1 MLNILI
7 IGAGGREHA
16 LAWKFAQDVRVGQ
29 IFVAPGNAGTAA
41 MQRVRNIPLS
51 RVEDLLAFAQKE
63 NVGLTFVGA
72 EALLVEG
79 IVDTFRAAG
88 LAIFGPDRQAA
99 QLEGSKRF
107 AKDFMQKYG
116 VKTAAYASFRDLDA
130 ALAYVQD
137 CAYPTVVK
145 ASGLA
150 AGKGVVICQNR
161 AEAEAALRA
170 MMESRRFGEAGAE
183 VVIEE
188 FLDGYECSLLSFCD
202 SRAIVPLVSARDHKT
217 IGEGNTG
224 ENTGGMGVI
233 APHPRFGEAEMAA
246 FRRDILEPTLKGIQ
260 AEGMDFAGVIFF
272 GLMVNARGVYL
283 LEYNMRFGDPE
294 TQAVLPLMQSELLD
308 AVQAALDRRLDDNA
322 FRWQDAHACCV
333 VAASAGYP
341 GEFRT
346 GLPITGLERARFHGL
361 VFIAGAKTECG
372 AMQTSGGRVLNCVGV
387 APTASDHLRSL
398 AVNGPMNLRKP
409 VRSRLSSH
417 HSNARLSTPAIARP
431 SSYQ

>member
-51 RVEDLLAFAQKE
+51 RVADLLAFAQKE

-79 IVDTFRAAG
+79 IVDVFQAAG
-88 LAIFGPDRQAA
+88 LAIFGSDRQAA

-116 VKTAAYASFRDLDA
+116 VKTAAYASFRELDA

-161 AEAEAALRA
+161 AEAEDALRA

-202 SRAIVPLVSARDHKT
+202 SRRIVPLISARDHKT

-233 APHPRFGEAEMAA
+233 APHPRFGEAEITA
-246 FRRDILEPTLKGIQ
+246 FRRDILEPTLKGII

-294 TQAVLPLMQSELLD
+294 TQAVLPLLESELLD
-308 AVQAALDRRLDDNA
+308 AVQAALDRRLDDDA

-346 GLPITGLERARFHGL
+346 GLPIEGLERARFHGL
-361 VFIAGAKTECG
+361 VFIAGAKQECG
-372 AMQTSGGRVLNCVGV
+372 EMLTSGGRVLNCVGV
-387 APTASDHLRSL
+387 APTASE
-398 AVNGPMNLRKP
+398 
-409 VRSRLSSH
+409 
-417 HSNARLSTPAIARP
+417 ARQKAYDAIAQVQFDGITYRRDIG
-431 SSYQ
+431 Q

>member
-116 VKTAAYASFRDLDA
+116 VKTAAYASFRELDA

-188 FLDGYECSLLSFCD
+188 FLEGYECSLLSFCD

-233 APHPRFGEAEMAA
+233 APHPRFGDAEMAA

-341 GEFRT
+341 GEFRS
-346 GLPITGLERARFHGL
+346 GLPIEGLERARFHGL

-387 APTASDHLRSL
+387 APTASE
-398 AVNGPMNLRKP
+398 
-409 VRSRLSSH
+409 
-417 HSNARLSTPAIARP
+417 ARQKAYDAIAQVQFDGITYRRDIG
-431 SSYQ
+431 Q

>member
-341 GEFRT
+341 GEFRS
-346 GLPITGLERARFHGL
+346 GLPIEGLERARFHGL

-387 APTASDHLRSL
+387 APTASE
-398 AVNGPMNLRKP
+398 
-409 VRSRLSSH
+409 
-417 HSNARLSTPAIARP
+417 ARQKAYDAIAQVQFDGITYRRDIG
-431 SSYQ
+431 Q

>member
-16 LAWKFAQDVRVGQ
+16 LAWKFAQDARVGQ

-41 MQRVRNIPLS
+41 MQRVRNIPLT
-51 RVEDLLAFAQKE
+51 RVSDLLTFAKQ
-63 NVGLTFVGA
+63 NDIGLTFVGA

-79 IVDTFRAAG
+79 IVDTFQAQG
-88 LAIFGPDRQAA
+88 LTIFGPDQQAA

-116 VKTAAYASFRDLDA
+116 VKTAAYASFRELDA

-161 AEAEAALRA
+161 AEAEAAVRA
-170 MMESRRFGEAGAE
+170 MMETRRFGDAGNE

-188 FLDGYECSLLSFCD
+188 FLEGYECSLLSFCD

-246 FRRDILEPTLKGIQ
+246 FRRDILEPTLKGII

-272 GLMVNARGVYL
+272 GLMVNAHGVYL

-294 TQAVLPLMQSELLD
+294 TQAVLPLLENELLD
-308 AVQAALDRRLDDNA
+308 AVQAALDRRLDDDA
-322 FRWQDAHACCV
+322 FRWKAAHACCV
-333 VAASAGYP
+333 VAVSKGYP
-341 GEFRT
+341 GDYRT
-346 GLPITGLERARFHGL
+346 GLPIHHLEQARFYAQ
-361 VFIAGAKTECG
+361 VFIAGAKYNDG
-372 AMQTSGGRVLNCVGV
+372 QYLTSGGRVLNLVGV
-387 APTASDHLRSL
+387 AQTA
-398 AVNGPMNLRKP
+398 AE
-409 VRSRLSSH
+409 
-417 HSNARLSTPAIARP
+417 ARQKAYDAIARV
-431 SSYQ
+431 QFDGITWRRDIGA

>member
-16 LAWKFAQDVRVGQ
+16 LAWKFAQDARVGQ

-41 MQRVRNIPLS
+41 MPRVRNVPLT
-51 RVEDLLAFAQKE
+51 RVPDLLAFAQKE
-63 NVGLTFVGA
+63 GVGLTFVGA

-79 IVDTFRAAG
+79 IVDTFQAAG
-88 LAIFGPDRQAA
+88 LAIFGPNRQAA

-116 VKTAAYASFRDLDA
+116 VKTAAYASFRELDA

-161 AEAEAALRA
+161 AEAEDALRA
-170 MMESRRFGEAGAE
+170 MMESRRFGDAGAE

-202 SRAIVPLVSARDHKT
+202 SRRIVPLISARDHKT

-246 FRRDILEPTLKGIQ
+246 FRRDILEPTLKGIV

-272 GLMVNARGVYL
+272 GLMVTARGVYL

-294 TQAVLPLMQSELLD
+294 TQAVLPLLQSELLD
-308 AVQAALDRRLDDNA
+308 AVQAALERRLDDDV

-341 GEFRT
+341 GEFRK
-346 GLPITGLERARFHGL
+346 GLPISNLERARFYAQ
-361 VFIAGAKTECG
+361 VFIAGATSECG
-372 AMQTSGGRVLNCVGV
+372 EMQTSGGRVLNCVGV
-387 APTASDHLRSL
+387 APTASE
-398 AVNGPMNLRKP
+398 
-409 VRSRLSSH
+409 
-417 HSNARLSTPAIARP
+417 ARQKAYDAIAQVQFDGITYRRDIG
-431 SSYQ
+431 Q

>member
-16 LAWKFAQDVRVGQ
+16 LAWKFAQDARVGQ

-116 VKTAAYASFRDLDA
+116 VKTAVYASFRELDA
-130 ALAYVQD
+130 ALAYLQD

-150 AGKGVVICQNR
+150 AGKGVVICHNR
-161 AEAEAALRA
+161 AEAEEALRA

-272 GLMVNARGVYL
+272 GLMVNASGVYL

-294 TQAVLPLMQSELLD
+294 TQAVLPLMQSELLN

-341 GEFRT
+341 GEFRS
-346 GLPITGLERARFHGL
+346 GLPIEGLERARFHGL

-387 APTASDHLRSL
+387 APTASE
-398 AVNGPMNLRKP
+398 
-409 VRSRLSSH
+409 
-417 HSNARLSTPAIARP
+417 ARQKAYDAIAQVQFDGITYRRDIG
-431 SSYQ
+431 Q

>member
-16 LAWKFAQDVRVGQ
+16 LAWKFAQDARVGQ

-116 VKTAAYASFRDLDA
+116 VKTAVYASFRELDA
-130 ALAYVQD
+130 ALAYLQD

-150 AGKGVVICQNR
+150 AGKGVVICHNR
-161 AEAEAALRA
+161 AEAEEALRA

-294 TQAVLPLMQSELLD
+294 TQAVLPLMQSELLN

-341 GEFRT
+341 GEFRS
-346 GLPITGLERARFHGL
+346 GLPIEGLERARFHGL

-387 APTASDHLRSL
+387 APTASE
-398 AVNGPMNLRKP
+398 
-409 VRSRLSSH
+409 
-417 HSNARLSTPAIARP
+417 ARQKAYDAIAQVQFDGITYRRDIG
-431 SSYQ
+431 Q

>member
-16 LAWKFAQDVRVGQ
+16 LAWKFAQDARVGQ

-41 MQRVRNIPLS
+41 MQRVRNIPLT
-51 RVEDLLAFAQKE
+51 RVADLLAFAQKE

-79 IVDTFRAAG
+79 IVDVFQAAG
-88 LAIFGPDRQAA
+88 LAIFGPNRQAA

-116 VKTAAYASFRDLDA
+116 VKTAAYASFRELDA

-161 AEAEAALRA
+161 AEAEAAVRA
-170 MMESRRFGEAGAE
+170 MMETRRFGDAGNE

-188 FLDGYECSLLSFCD
+188 FLEGYECSLLSFCD
-202 SRAIVPLVSARDHKT
+202 SRHIVPLVSARDHKT
-217 IGEGNTG
+217 ISEGNTG

-272 GLMVNARGVYL
+272 GLMVNASGVYL

-341 GEFRT
+341 GEFRS
-346 GLPITGLERARFHGL
+346 GLPIEGLERARFHGL

-387 APTASDHLRSL
+387 APTASE
-398 AVNGPMNLRKP
+398 
-409 VRSRLSSH
+409 
-417 HSNARLSTPAIARP
+417 ARQKAYDAIAQVQFDGITYRRDIG
-431 SSYQ
+431 Q

>member
-41 MQRVRNIPLS
+41 MQRVRNIPLT

-116 VKTAAYASFRDLDA
+116 VKTAAYASFRELDA

-161 AEAEAALRA
+161 AEAETALRA

-224 ENTGGMGVI
+224 ENTGGMGVV
-233 APHPRFGEAEMAA
+233 APHPRFGAAEMAP
-246 FRRDILEPTLKGIQ
+246 FRRDILEPTLQGIQ

-341 GEFRT
+341 GEFRS
-346 GLPITGLERARFHGL
+346 GLPIEGLERARFHGL

-387 APTASDHLRSL
+387 APTASE
-398 AVNGPMNLRKP
+398 
-409 VRSRLSSH
+409 
-417 HSNARLSTPAIARP
+417 ARQQAYDAIAQVQFDGITYRRDIG
-431 SSYQ
+431 Q

>member
-16 LAWKFAQDVRVGQ
+16 LAWKFAQDARVGQ

-41 MQRVRNIPLS
+41 MPRVRNVPLTC
-51 RVEDLLAFAQKE
+51 VEDLLAFAQKE
-63 NVGLTFVGA
+63 GVGLTFVGA

-79 IVDTFRAAG
+79 IVDTFQAAG
-88 LAIFGPDRQAA
+88 LAIFGPNRQAA

-116 VKTAAYASFRDLDA
+116 VKTAAYASFRELDA

-161 AEAEAALRA
+161 TEAEDALRA

-188 FLDGYECSLLSFCD
+188 FLEGYECSLLSFCD
-202 SRAIVPLVSARDHKT
+202 SRRIVPLMSARDHKT

-224 ENTGGMGVI
+224 ENTGGMGVV

-246 FRRDILEPTLKGIQ
+246 FRRDILEPTLKGIV

-272 GLMVNARGVYL
+272 GLMVTARGVYL

-294 TQAVLPLMQSELLD
+294 TQAVLPLLQSELLD
-308 AVQAALDRRLDDNA
+308 AVQAALERRLDDDA

-341 GEFRT
+341 GEFRK
-346 GLPITGLERARFHGL
+346 GLPISNLERARFYAQ
-361 VFIAGAKTECG
+361 VFIAGATSECG
-372 AMQTSGGRVLNCVGV
+372 EMQTSGGRVLNCVGV
-387 APTASDHLRSL
+387 APTASE
-398 AVNGPMNLRKP
+398 
-409 VRSRLSSH
+409 
-417 HSNARLSTPAIARP
+417 ARQKAYDAIAQVQFDGITYRRDIG
-431 SSYQ
+431 Q

>member
-16 LAWKFAQDVRVGQ
+16 LAWKFAQDARVGQ

-41 MQRVRNIPLS
+41 MQRVRNIPLT
-51 RVEDLLAFAQKE
+51 RVADLLAFAQKE

-79 IVDTFRAAG
+79 IVDVFQAAG
-88 LAIFGPDRQAA
+88 LAIFGPNRQAA

-116 VKTAAYASFRDLDA
+116 VKTAAYASFRELDA

-161 AEAEAALRA
+161 AEAEDALRA
-170 MMESRRFGEAGAE
+170 MMESRRFGDAGNE

-202 SRAIVPLVSARDHKT
+202 SRRIVPLVSARDHKT

-233 APHPRFGEAEMAA
+233 APHPRFGDAEMAA
-246 FRRDILEPTLKGIQ
+246 FRRDILEPTLKGII

-294 TQAVLPLMQSELLD
+294 TQAVLPLLENELLD
-308 AVQAALDRRLDDNA
+308 AVQAALERRLDDSV

-333 VAASAGYP
+333 VAASKGYP
-341 GEFRT
+341 GDYRT
-346 GLPITGLERARFHGL
+346 GLPIHHLEQARFYAQ
-361 VFIAGAKTECG
+361 VFIAGAKYSDG
-372 AMQTSGGRVLNCVGV
+372 QYLTSGGRVLNLVGV
-387 APTASDHLRSL
+387 AQTA
-398 AVNGPMNLRKP
+398 AE
-409 VRSRLSSH
+409 
-417 HSNARLSTPAIARP
+417 ARQKAYDAIARVQFDGIT
-431 SSYQ
+431 YRRDIGL

>member
-41 MQRVRNIPLS
+41 MQRVRNIPLT

-116 VKTAAYASFRDLDA
+116 VKTAAYASFRELDA

-161 AEAEAALRA
+161 AEAETALRV

-224 ENTGGMGVI
+224 ENTGGMGVV
-233 APHPRFGEAEMAA
+233 APHPRFGAAEMAT
-246 FRRDILEPTLKGIQ
+246 FRRDILEPTLQGIQ

-341 GEFRT
+341 GEFRS
-346 GLPITGLERARFHGL
+346 GLPIEGLERARFHGL

-387 APTASDHLRSL
+387 APTASE
-398 AVNGPMNLRKP
+398 
-409 VRSRLSSH
+409 
-417 HSNARLSTPAIARP
+417 ARQKAYDAIAQVQFDGITYRRDIG
-431 SSYQ
+431 Q

>member
-51 RVEDLLAFAQKE
+51 RVEDLLTFAQKE

-88 LAIFGPDRQAA
+88 LVIFGPDRQAA

-116 VKTAAYASFRDLDA
+116 VKTAAYASFRELDA

-150 AGKGVVICQNR
+150 AGKGVVICHNR

-233 APHPRFGEAEMAA
+233 APHPRFGAAEMAT
-246 FRRDILEPTLKGIQ
+246 FRRDILEPTLQGIQ

-341 GEFRT
+341 GEFRS
-346 GLPITGLERARFHGL
+346 GLPIEGLERARFHGL

-387 APTASDHLRSL
+387 APTASE
-398 AVNGPMNLRKP
+398 
-409 VRSRLSSH
+409 
-417 HSNARLSTPAIARP
+417 ARQKAYDAIAQVQFDGITYRRDIG
-431 SSYQ
+431 Q

>member
-116 VKTAAYASFRDLDA
+116 VKTAAYASFRELDA

-150 AGKGVVICQNR
+150 AGKGVVICHNR
-161 AEAEAALRA
+161 LEAEAALRA

-233 APHPRFGEAEMAA
+233 APHPRFGDAEMAA
-246 FRRDILEPTLKGIQ
+246 FRRDILEPTLQGIQ

-346 GLPITGLERARFHGL
+346 GLPIEGLVRARFHGL

-372 AMQTSGGRVLNCVGV
+372 AMLTSGGRVLNCVGV
-387 APTASDHLRSL
+387 APTASE
-398 AVNGPMNLRKP
+398 
-409 VRSRLSSH
+409 
-417 HSNARLSTPAIARP
+417 ARQKAYDAIAQVQFDGITYRRDIG
-431 SSYQ
+431 Q

>member
-16 LAWKFAQDVRVGQ
+16 LAWKFAQDARVGQ

-41 MQRVRNIPLS
+41 MQRVRNIPLT

-116 VKTAAYASFRDLDA
+116 VKTAAYASFREFDA

-150 AGKGVVICQNR
+150 AGKGVVICHNR
-161 AEAEAALRA
+161 AEAEEALRA

-272 GLMVNARGVYL
+272 GLMVNASGVYL

-341 GEFRT
+341 GEFRS
-346 GLPITGLERARFHGL
+346 GLPIEGLERARFHGL

-387 APTASDHLRSL
+387 APTASE
-398 AVNGPMNLRKP
+398 
-409 VRSRLSSH
+409 
-417 HSNARLSTPAIARP
+417 ARQKAYDAIAQVQFDGITYRRDIG
-431 SSYQ
+431 Q

>member
-16 LAWKFAQDVRVGQ
+16 LAWKFAQDARVGQ

-41 MQRVRNIPLS
+41 MQRVRNIPLT
-51 RVEDLLAFAQKE
+51 RVADLLAFAQKE

-79 IVDTFRAAG
+79 IVDVFQAAG
-88 LAIFGPDRQAA
+88 LAIFGPNRQAA

-116 VKTAAYASFRDLDA
+116 VKTAAYASFRELDA

-150 AGKGVVICQNR
+150 AGKGVVICHNR
-161 AEAEAALRA
+161 LEAEAALRA

-224 ENTGGMGVI
+224 ENTGGMGVV
-233 APHPRFGEAEMAA
+233 APHPRFGAAEMAT
-246 FRRDILEPTLKGIQ
+246 FRRDILEPTLQGIQ

-308 AVQAALDRRLDDNA
+308 AVQAALERRLDDDA
-322 FRWQDAHACCV
+322 FRWKAAHACCV

-346 GLPITGLERARFHGL
+346 GLPIANLERARFYAQ
-361 VFIAGAKTECG
+361 VFIAGAKSECG
-372 AMQTSGGRVLNCVGV
+372 EMQTSGGRVLNCVGV
-387 APTASDHLRSL
+387 APTASE
-398 AVNGPMNLRKP
+398 
-409 VRSRLSSH
+409 
-417 HSNARLSTPAIARP
+417 ARQQAYDAIAQVQFDGITWRRDIG
-431 SSYQ
+431 Q

>member
-16 LAWKFAQDVRVGQ
+16 LAWKFAQDARVGQ

-41 MQRVRNIPLS
+41 MQRVRNIPLT
-51 RVEDLLAFAQKE
+51 RVADLLAFAQKE
-63 NVGLTFVGA
+63 NVDLTFVGA

-79 IVDTFRAAG
+79 IVDVFQAAG
-88 LAIFGPDRQAA
+88 LAIFGPNRQAA

-116 VKTAAYASFRDLDA
+116 VKTAAYASFRELDA

-161 AEAEAALRA
+161 AEAEAAVRA
-170 MMESRRFGEAGAE
+170 MMETRRFGDAGNE

-188 FLDGYECSLLSFCD
+188 FLEGYECSLLSFCD
-202 SRAIVPLVSARDHKT
+202 SRHIVPLVSARDHKT

-233 APHPRFGEAEMAA
+233 APHPRFGDAEMAA
-246 FRRDILEPTLKGIQ
+246 FRRDILEPTLKGII

-294 TQAVLPLMQSELLD
+294 TQAVLPLLENELLD
-308 AVQAALDRRLDDNA
+308 AVQAALERRLDDSV

-346 GLPITGLERARFHGL
+346 GLPIANLERARFYAQ
-361 VFIAGAKTECG
+361 VFIAGAKYSDG
-372 AMQTSGGRVLNCVGV
+372 QYLTSGGRVLNLVGV
-387 APTASDHLRSL
+387 AQTA
-398 AVNGPMNLRKP
+398 AE
-409 VRSRLSSH
+409 
-417 HSNARLSTPAIARP
+417 ARQKAYDAIARV
-431 SSYQ
+431 QFDGITWRRDIGA

>member
-41 MQRVRNIPLS
+41 MQRVRNIPLT

-116 VKTAAYASFRDLDA
+116 VKTAAYASFRELDA

-161 AEAEAALRA
+161 AEAETALRA

-224 ENTGGMGVI
+224 ENTGGMGVV
-233 APHPRFGEAEMAA
+233 APHPRFGAAEMAT
-246 FRRDILEPTLKGIQ
+246 FRRDILEPTLQGIQ

-341 GEFRT
+341 GEFRS
-346 GLPITGLERARFHGL
+346 GLPIEGLERARFHGL

-387 APTASDHLRSL
+387 APTASE
-398 AVNGPMNLRKP
+398 
-409 VRSRLSSH
+409 
-417 HSNARLSTPAIARP
+417 ARQKAYDAIAQVQFDGITYRRDIG
-431 SSYQ
+431 Q

>member
-16 LAWKFAQDVRVGQ
+16 LAWKFAQDARVGQ

-41 MQRVRNIPLS
+41 MQRVRNIPLT

-116 VKTAAYASFRDLDA
+116 VKTAAYASFRELDA

-150 AGKGVVICQNR
+150 AGKGVVICHNR
-161 AEAEAALRA
+161 AEAEEALRA

-224 ENTGGMGVI
+224 ENTGGMGVV
-233 APHPRFGEAEMAA
+233 APHPRFGAAEMAT
-246 FRRDILEPTLKGIQ
+246 FRRDILEPTLQGIQ

-346 GLPITGLERARFHGL
+346 GLPIEGLERARFHGL

-387 APTASDHLRSL
+387 APTASE
-398 AVNGPMNLRKP
+398 
-409 VRSRLSSH
+409 
-417 HSNARLSTPAIARP
+417 ARQKAYDAIAQVQFDGITYRRDIG
-431 SSYQ
+431 Q

>member
-16 LAWKFAQDVRVGQ
+16 LAWKFAQDARVGQ

-41 MQRVRNIPLS
+41 MQRVRNIPLT

-116 VKTAAYASFRDLDA
+116 VKTAAYASFREFDA

-150 AGKGVVICQNR
+150 AGKGVVICHNR
-161 AEAEAALRA
+161 AEAEEALRA

-272 GLMVNARGVYL
+272 GLMVNASGVYL

-341 GEFRT
+341 GEFRS
-346 GLPITGLERARFHGL
+346 GLPIEGLERARFHGL
-361 VFIAGAKTECG
+361 VFIAGANTECG

-387 APTASDHLRSL
+387 APTASE
-398 AVNGPMNLRKP
+398 
-409 VRSRLSSH
+409 
-417 HSNARLSTPAIARP
+417 ARQKAYDAIAQVQFDGITYRRDIG
-431 SSYQ
+431 Q

>member
-41 MQRVRNIPLS
+41 MQRVRNIPLT

-116 VKTAAYASFRDLDA
+116 VKTAAYASFRELDA

-161 AEAEAALRA
+161 LEAEEALRA

-233 APHPRFGEAEMAA
+233 APHPRFGDAEMAA
-246 FRRDILEPTLKGIQ
+246 FRRDILEPTLQGIQ

-341 GEFRT
+341 GEFRS
-346 GLPITGLERARFHGL
+346 GLPIEGLERARFHGL

-387 APTASDHLRSL
+387 APTASE
-398 AVNGPMNLRKP
+398 
-409 VRSRLSSH
+409 
-417 HSNARLSTPAIARP
+417 ARQKAYDAIAQVQFDGITYRRDIG
-431 SSYQ
+431 Q

>member
-1 MLNILI
+1 M
-7 IGAGGREHA
+7 
-16 LAWKFAQDVRVGQ
+16 
-29 IFVAPGNAGTAA
+29 
-41 MQRVRNIPLS
+41 
-51 RVEDLLAFAQKE
+51 LAFAQKE

-79 IVDTFRAAG
+79 IVDVFQAAG
-88 LAIFGPDRQAA
+88 LAIFGPNRQAA

-116 VKTAAYASFRDLDA
+116 VKTAAYASFRELDV

-161 AEAEAALRA
+161 AEAEAAVRA
-170 MMESRRFGEAGAE
+170 MMETRRFGDAGNE

-188 FLDGYECSLLSFCD
+188 FLEGYECSLLSFCD
-202 SRAIVPLVSARDHKT
+202 SRHIVPLVSARDHKT

-233 APHPRFGEAEMAA
+233 APHPRFGDAEMAA
-246 FRRDILEPTLKGIQ
+246 FRRDILEPTLKGII

-294 TQAVLPLMQSELLD
+294 TQAVLPLLENELLD
-308 AVQAALDRRLDDNA
+308 AVQAALERRLDDSV

-346 GLPITGLERARFHGL
+346 GLPIANLERARFYAQI
-361 VFIAGAKTECG
+361 FIAGARQDCG
-372 AMQTSGGRVLNCVGV
+372 EMLTSGGRVLIGVGV
-387 APTASDHLRSL
+387 APTAE
-398 AVNGPMNLRKP
+398 A
-409 VRSRLSSH
+409 
-417 HSNARLSTPAIARP
+417 ARQKAYDAIAQVQFDGITYRCDIGL
-431 SSYQ
+431 

>member
-16 LAWKFAQDVRVGQ
+16 LAWKFAQDARVGQ

-51 RVEDLLAFAQKE
+51 RVADLLAFAQKE

-79 IVDTFRAAG
+79 IVDVFQAAG

-116 VKTAAYASFRDLDA
+116 VKTAAYASFRELEA

-161 AEAEAALRA
+161 AEAEAAVRA
-170 MMESRRFGEAGAE
+170 MMETRRFGDAGNE

-188 FLDGYECSLLSFCD
+188 FLEGYECSLLSFCD
-202 SRAIVPLVSARDHKT
+202 SRHIVPLVSARDHKT

-233 APHPRFGEAEMAA
+233 APHPRFGDAEMAA

-308 AVQAALDRRLDDNA
+308 AVQAALERRLDDDA

-341 GEFRT
+341 GEFRS
-346 GLPITGLERARFHGL
+346 GLPIEGLERARFHGL

-387 APTASDHLRSL
+387 APTASE
-398 AVNGPMNLRKP
+398 
-409 VRSRLSSH
+409 
-417 HSNARLSTPAIARP
+417 ARQKAYDAIAQVQFDGITYRRDIG
-431 SSYQ
+431 Q